1 MEADIERVWSTLYT
15 NNPKIQAFAVAR
27 GSTIVWQTS
36 NWDLV
41 SEAESLVNA
50 PSSAASSVKVN
61 GLTYRR
67 VVSGPEF
74 YVSTA
79 DRNQGHFLMALV
91 DGSTWLMAWATAD
104 SAPDLT
110 VVDLGRA
117 AISLIGKV

>member
-41 SEAESLVNA
+41 FEAESLVSA
-50 PSSAASSVKVN
+50 PPSAASSVKVN

-67 VVSGPEF
+67 VSSSPEF

-79 DRNQGHFLMALV
+79 DKNQGHFIMALV
-91 DGSTWLMAWATAD
+91 DESTWLMAWATAD
-104 SAPDLT
+104 SAPELT
-110 VVDLGRA
+110 VIDLGRA